1 MADRIE
7 RIGRVSFDA
16 GRVEPVRR
24 YTPEERAAKIREI
37 EQEAA
42 DRAEIRALLAKYPN
56 PNHLSFAELL
66 EQAVNGGQ
74 IKDDDLD
81 YILDIGNHSESD
93 ISGVI
98 LDIGNK

>member
-7 RIGRVSFDA
+7 GIGRIAYDS

-24 YTPEERAAKIREI
+24 YTPEERTAKIREI

-42 DRAEIRALLAKYPN
+42 DRAELRALLAKYPN
-56 PNHLSFAELL
+56 PDHLSFAELL

-81 YILDIGNHSESD
+81 YILDIENHTDSNTS
-93 ISGVI
+93 SVI
-98 LDIGNK
+98 LDIGGK